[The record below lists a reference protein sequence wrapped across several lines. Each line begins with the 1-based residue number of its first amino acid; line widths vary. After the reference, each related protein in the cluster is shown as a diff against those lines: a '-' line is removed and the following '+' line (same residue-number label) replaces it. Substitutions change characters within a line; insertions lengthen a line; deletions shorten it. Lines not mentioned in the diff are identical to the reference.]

1 MKVKNESKIIARLI
15 QTWLRDYVPSVK
27 GSGYNT
33 RRSYENALSSYAT
46 FIEQVLNLCPY
57 NIDFQCF
64 SRSNIELWIKWMK
77 ETRLNSS
84 ETCNNRLAGLR
95 SFLQYASNK
104 EVSMSSLYV
113 DSIAIPR
120 QKSSKKK
127 VCGMTK
133 NAIKELMS
141 AINTNTRKGL
151 RELTIISFLYDTAA
165 RISEALSIHV
175 NDLHF
180 DAQSPYV
187 IITGKRRKTRTLYIT
202 KHVVSYLKSYIA
214 EFHDNN
220 FSSKNILFYSRN
232 LGRQKATS
240 PESVNKILKK
250 YASIAHEKCVEVP
263 LNIHC
268 HMLRHAK
275 ATHWLEDGLNIL
287 QVSVLLGHANLNVT
301 MIYLDIS
308 LDLESKALSTME
320 DEEQKKLAP
329 KWKGKKHTI
338 AEVWGIKG
346 IK

>member
-27 GSGYNT
+27 GCGYNT
-33 RRSYENALSSYAT
+33 IRSYENALASYAS
-46 FIEQVLNLCPY
+46 FIEDVLNICPN

-77 ETRLNSS
+77 ETRQNSS
-84 ETCNNRLAGLR
+84 ETCNNRLACLR

-133 NAIKELMS
+133 NAIKELLA
-141 AINTNTRKGL
+141 AIDTKTRKGL

-175 NDLHF
+175 CDLHL
-180 DAQSPYV
+180 DTPSPYV
-187 IITGKRRKTRTLYIT
+187 TVTGKRMKTRTLYFT
-202 KHVVSYLKSYIA
+202 KHVVAYLKSYIA
-214 EFHDNN
+214 EYHNNN
-220 FSSKNILFYSRN
+220 FKSNNILFYSRN
-232 LGRQKATS
+232 KGRMKATT
-240 PESVNKILKK
+240 PESINKILKK
-250 YASIAHEKCVEVP
+250 YASIAHENCDEVP

-287 QVSVLLGHANLNVT
+287 QVSVLLGHANLNIT
-301 MIYLDIS
+301 MIYLDVS
-308 LDLESKALSTME
+308 LDLESKALSTLE
-320 DEEQKKLAP
+320 DDEQKNLAP
-329 KWKGKKHTI
+329 KWKGKKKTI
-338 AEVWGIKG
+338 AATWGIKEL
-346 IK
+346 K